1 VHCKLRHAM
10 QIETEALRLAAINP
24 QKRPIGSLRVS
35 GTLSLRP
42 DCLAG
47 AKDTNLHMVG
57 PRRIT
62 SATPRSL
69 VAATAAMARDGK
81 T

>member
-1 VHCKLRHAM
+1 MHCKLRHAM
-10 QIETEALRLAAINP
+10 QIETEALRLAPNP